1 MSKPRFRRNLHLW
14 FLAVLPILASCG
26 GGTQGAAPPP
36 GAKPR
41 GLNVRVAPVA
51 VQDVVYEIKA
61 PGTLEA
67 EELVQ
72 ITAEVEGAV
81 KDVRFH
87 EGDRVDRGTVLFRID
102 PERYGLEL
110 RRAEANYQR
119 AVADARRAVSD
130 LSRRE
135 QLAAEQLVA
144 AEELNRAKQEAERLE
159 ADAQSAK
166 AARDIA
172 AQNVARSNVRPPQAG
187 VINTRTVETG
197 KFVKTGDVLATLVD
211 VSRLRLRFKV
221 SEAESLRARTAQTVQ
236 FHISSLG
243 PREFQATIYHVGD
256 LADPA
261 TRQVEI
267 MAWVKNPGEL
277 KPGFFAEVTLA
288 SETRHGALVVPEG
301 AVQASEKG
309 FVTYA
314 VEGGKARLHPVEI
327 GLRTGTGLV
336 EIRSGVK
343 AGDVVVVEG
352 SDRLTDGLPVLVAGT
367 GPAPAAGGTAPGSAP
382 GAPAAPRAAGDPK

>member
-1 MSKPRFRRNLHLW
+1 MSRPAVSGVLRLAALS
-14 FLAVLPILASCG
+14 FLAVLPALGCGRSQGSTPPASARARAL
-26 GGTQGAAPPP
+26 T
-36 GAKPR
+36 
-41 GLNVRVAPVA
+41 VRVAPVVA
-51 VQDVVYEIKA
+51 QDVVYEIKA

-72 ITAEVEGAV
+72 ITAQVEGATTA
-81 KDVRFH
+81 VRFN
-87 EGDRVDRGTVLFRID
+87 EGDVVGRGTVLLRID
-102 PERYGLEL
+102 PARYGLEL

-119 AVADARRAVSD
+119 ALADARRAASD

-135 QLAAEQLVA
+135 QLAEQQLVA
-144 AEELNRAKQEAERLE
+144 LEELNRARQEAERLA

-166 AARDIA
+166 DARDIA
-172 AQNVARSNVRPPQAG
+172 GQNVARASVRPPLPG
-187 VINTRTVETG
+187 VINTKTVETG

-221 SEAESLRARTAQTVQ
+221 SEAESLRARAAQSVQ
-236 FHISSLG
+236 FRVASLG
-243 PREFQATIYHVGD
+243 ERNFTATIYHVGD

-261 TRQVEI
+261 TRQVEV

-288 SETRHGALVVPEG
+288 SETRRGALVVPEG

-309 FVTYA
+309 FVAYV
-314 VEGGKARLHPVEI
+314 VEDGKARLRPIQI

-336 EIRSGVK
+336 EIVSGVK
-343 AGDVVVVEG
+343 QGDVVVVEG
-352 SDRLTDGLPVLVAGT
+352 SDRLTDGLAVQVAGAL
-367 GPAPAAGGTAPGSAP
+367 PAGSAP
-382 GAPAAPRAAGDPK
+382 RAGVGGAAGDRR

>member
-1 MSKPRFRRNLHLW
+1 MSKPSVSRLSALSCLA
-14 FLAVLPILASCG
+14 FLAVLAAACK
-26 GGTQGAAPPP
+26 GTQGSTPPP
-36 GAKPR
+36 ARPR
-41 GLNVRVAPVA
+41 LTVKVAPV
-51 VQDVVYEIKA
+51 VSQDVVYEIKA

-72 ITAEVEGAV
+72 ITAQVEGAV
-81 KDVRFH
+81 TGVRFH
-87 EGDRVDRGTVLFRID
+87 EGDAVGRGTVLLRID
-102 PERYGLEL
+102 PDRYGLEL
-110 RRAEANYQR
+110 KRAEANYQR
-119 AVADARRAVSD
+119 TLADARRAAAD
-130 LSRRE
+130 LARRE
-135 QLAAEQLVA
+135 ELAREKLVA
-144 AEELNRAKQEAERLE
+144 VEELNRAHQEAETLE

-172 AQNVARSNVRPPQAG
+172 AQNVVRADVRPPQAG
-187 VINTRTVETG
+187 VVNTKTVETG

-221 SEAESLRARTAQTVQ
+221 SEAESLRARAAQTVR
-236 FHISSLG
+236 FRVASLG
-243 PREFQATIYHVGD
+243 AREFTATIYHVGD

-261 TRQVEI
+261 TRQVEV
-267 MAWVKNPGEL
+267 MGWVKNPGEL

-288 SETRHGALVVPEG
+288 SETRRGALLVPEG

-314 VEGGKARLHPVEI
+314 VEDGKARLHPIQI

-336 EIRSGVK
+336 EIQSGVK

-352 SDRLTDGLPVLVAGT
+352 SDRLTDGLAVQTASAGPT
-367 GPAPAAGGTAPGSAP
+367 PAPPPAAPAAAP
-382 GAPAAPRAAGDPK
+382 AAGDPK

>member
-1 MSKPRFRRNLHLW
+1 MAL
-14 FLAVLPILASCG
+14 LPVLASCG

-72 ITAEVEGAV
+72 ITAQVEGAV
-81 KDVRFH
+81 TDVRFH
-87 EGDRVDRGTVLFRID
+87 EGDRVGRDTVLLRID
-102 PERYGLEL
+102 PERYRLEL
-110 RRAEANYQR
+110 SRAEANYQR
-119 AVADARRAVSD
+119 ALADARRAASD
-130 LSRRE
+130 FARRE
-135 QLAAEQLVA
+135 ELAKQQLVA
-144 AEELNRAKQEAERLE
+144 AEELNRAKQEAERLD
-159 ADAQSAK
+159 ADTQSAK

-172 AQNVARSNVRPPQAG
+172 AQNVARANVRPPQAG
-187 VINTRTVETG
+187 IINTKTVETG
-197 KFVKTGDVLATLVD
+197 KFVKTADVLATLVD

-221 SEAESLRARTAQTVQ
+221 AEAESLRARPDQTVR
-236 FHISSLG
+236 FGISSLG

-314 VEGGKARLHPVEI
+314 VEGGKARLHPIEI

-367 GPAPAAGGTAPGSAP
+367 VPTPAAGGTAPGSAP
-382 GAPAAPRAAGDPK
+382 GAPAAARAAGDPK

>member
-1 MSKPRFRRNLHLW
+1 M
-14 FLAVLPILASCG
+14 AACG
-26 GGTQGAAPPP
+26 GSQGSTPPAA
-36 GAKPR
+36 AKPR
-41 GLNVRVAPVA
+41 ALSVRVAPVA
-51 VQDVVYEIKA
+51 VQDVVYQIKA

-87 EGDRVDRGTVLFRID
+87 EGDRVDRGSVLLRID

-135 QLAAEQLVA
+135 QLAEEQLVA
-144 AEELNRAKQEAERLE
+144 AEELNRARQESERLE
-159 ADAQSAK
+159 ADAQAAK

-172 AQNVARSNVRPPQAG
+172 AQNAARSAVRPPQAG
-187 VINTRTVETG
+187 IINTRTVETG

-221 SEAESLRARTAQTVQ
+221 SEAESLRARAAQTVQ

-243 PREFQATIYHVGD
+243 PREFLATIYHVGD

-261 TRQVEI
+261 TRQVEV

-288 SETRHGALVVPEG
+288 SETRRDALVVPES

-309 FVTYA
+309 FVAYA
-314 VEGGKARLHPVEI
+314 VEDGKARLRPIQI

-336 EIRSGVK
+336 EVRSGVK

-352 SDRLTDGLPVLVAGT
+352 SDRLTDGLPIQVAGS
-367 GPAPAAGGTAPGSAP
+367 GSSARAGAQAAPPASPAAPAAA
-382 GAPAAPRAAGDPK
+382 RAAGGDPR